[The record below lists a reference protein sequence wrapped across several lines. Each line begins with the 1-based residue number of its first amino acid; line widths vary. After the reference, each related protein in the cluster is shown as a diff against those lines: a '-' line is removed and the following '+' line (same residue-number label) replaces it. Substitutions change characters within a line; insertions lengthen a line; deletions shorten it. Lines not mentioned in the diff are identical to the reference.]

1 MTDHRPTDRDEEADA
16 SSDQADP
23 TGSAPGAPSGP
34 PRGDPEGP
42 LRDAAGGEDEAEEGA
57 PDEDEV
63 VELDLGDE
71 DGRPL
76 SSAEE
81 RERLLAEL
89 TGTGEGEPEA
99 EEPEVS
105 SADERARILTE
116 VVADA
121 EARQVFQ
128 RVATREPGVTV
139 RKVVVT
145 AILLVTAAG
154 LWVWQPPFLAP
165 PDPPARTPEQVE
177 AALRF
182 AVTLQAERLLQ
193 RRTENRR
200 LPDLLREA
208 GDTLPGLTYQRP
220 DGGSFILEGRSGDVT
235 VRYNSRSNLERFLG
249 DAPLVLAEG
258 S

>member
-1 MTDHRPTDRDEEADA
+1 MTDHRPTDRDEEAAA
-16 SSDQADP
+16 SSDEADE

-34 PRGDPEGP
+34 GRRDPEGP
-42 LRDAAGGEDEAEEGA
+42 LRDADQADEGA

-89 TGTGEGEPEA
+89 TGADDAEPEPD
-99 EEPEVS
+99 EPEVS
-105 SADERARILTE
+105 SADQRARILTE

-121 EARQVFQ
+121 EAREVFQ
-128 RVATREPGVTV
+128 RVAVREPGVTV
-139 RKVVVT
+139 RKLVVT
-145 AILLVTAAG
+145 AMLAVTAAG

-165 PDPPARTPEQVE
+165 PDPPARPPEQVE

-208 GDTLPGLTYQRP
+208 RDTLPGLTYQRP
-220 DGGSFILEGRSGDVT
+220 DGGSFILEGRSGDVR
-235 VRYNSRSNLERFLG
+235 VRYNSRSDLERFLG